1 MSNKTL
7 SQRVHDLMIECLNS
21 EEEGALIV
29 DGIVTNYG
37 FNPLKIEANKEEIR
51 SILNEM
57 PPEFHAN
64 GGGGMSF
71 LNLCM
76 TKDGVHW
83 AEHPT
88 MGSLVA
94 LAIAANLESYTMD
107 RSLWGI
113 LPGGVPY
120 VSFDTRVP
128 EKVA

>member
-1 MSNKTL
+1 MSDKTL
-7 SQRVHDLMIECLNS
+7 SQRVHNLMAECLNDK
-21 EEEGALIV
+21 EEGALV
-29 DGIVTNYG
+29 VEGIVNDYG
-37 FNPLKIEANKEEIR
+37 FNPTKIEANREEIR

-57 PPEFHAN
+57 PPEFHAD

-88 MGSLVA
+88 MGALVA
-94 LAIAANLESYTMD
+94 LSIASNLGSYPMG
-107 RSLWGI
+107 RSLWSA

-128 EKVA
+128 EEAA